1 MQQTSARDMTFDVE
15 QGGDGPP
22 VVLLHGFPETAASW
36 RTVAGMLQEAGHRT
50 YAPNQRGY
58 SPGARP
64 DGVESYSMD
73 TLAEDVLA
81 LADAWGLDRFHL
93 VGHDWGSAVAWKLAA
108 LHPERVETL
117 TAVSVPH
124 LAAYGW
130 ALANDPDQ
138 QRRASYIGLFRDG
151 QRAEGLLLEDDA
163 RRLIAMFEGRVPET
177 LIEEHVA
184 TLREPGALTA
194 ALNWYRA
201 MGPETDLPAV
211 RVPTTYVWS
220 TADQALG
227 RAGAERCGDHVDAD
241 YRFVELEGIS
251 HWIPEEAPRALTDA
265 ILARTSGQ

>member
-1 MQQTSARDMTFDVE
+1 MEQTTARDMTFEVE
-15 QGGDGPP
+15 RGGEGPP

-36 RTVAGMLQEAGHRT
+36 RTVAGLLHDAGYST

-58 SPGARP
+58 SPEARP
-64 DGVESYSMD
+64 EGVEAYTMD
-73 TLAEDVLA
+73 TLADDVLA

-93 VGHDWGSAVAWKLAA
+93 VGHDWGAAVAWKLTA

-130 ALANDPDQ
+130 ALAHDADQ

-151 QRAEGLLLEDDA
+151 QRAEELLLEDDA
-163 RRLIAMFEGRVPET
+163 RRLIAMFEGRVPAD
-177 LIEEHVA
+177 LVGEHLA
-184 TLREPGALTA
+184 ALREPGALTA

-201 MGPETDLPAV
+201 MTPETDLPAV

-220 TADQALG
+220 TDDQALG

-251 HWIPEEAPRALTDA
+251 HWIPEEAPGELAEAIVSRA
-265 ILARTSGQ
+265 SGQ